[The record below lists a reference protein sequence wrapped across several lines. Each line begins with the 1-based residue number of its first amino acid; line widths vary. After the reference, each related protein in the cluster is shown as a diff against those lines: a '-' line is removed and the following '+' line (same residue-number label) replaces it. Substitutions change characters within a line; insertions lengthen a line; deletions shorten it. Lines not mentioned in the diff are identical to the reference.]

1 MILEVP
7 MKFRKSVFLR
17 NIFLVS
23 LSAVS
28 LTLICYYFFDKPIA
42 FWFHEHEPIPH
53 HILQLFF
60 HIPKVFDVA
69 AALGVFTVHIFSW
82 IIGRVPAFLNNL
94 TLTSITLVITD
105 FWTEWSKFLFGRYWP
120 TTWTIDNN
128 PSLIHTNDYGFHF
141 LASKTEAF
149 QAFPSSHASLT
160 IASVTF
166 LALRYPILRVPAII
180 ISVMVPLSLVA
191 LNHNFLGDTI
201 AGAGLG
207 WIIAYSVDA
216 FNQGSTVYIHP
227 QNSLR
232 NN

>member
-1 MILEVP
+1 

-23 LSAVS
+23 FATVLS
-28 LTLICYYFFDKPIA
+28 TIICFYFFDKPIA
-42 FWFHEHEPIPH
+42 YWFDEHEPIPH
-53 HILQLFF
+53 QTLQLFF

-69 AALGVFTVHIFSW
+69 AALAVFTVHIFSW
-82 IIGRVPAFLNNL
+82 IIGRVTTFLNNL

-105 FWTEWSKFLFGRYWP
+105 FWTEWLKFLFGRYWP

-128 PSLIHTNDYGFHF
+128 PSLIDTSDYGFHF
-141 LASKTEAF
+141 LASKTAAF
-149 QAFPSSHASLT
+149 QAFPSGHASLT

-166 LALRYPILRVPAII
+166 LALRYPILRIPAII
-180 ISVMVPLSLVA
+180 ISLSVILSLIA
-191 LNHNFLGDTI
+191 LNHNFLGDTL

-216 FNQGSTVYIHP
+216 FNQGRIVYVHS
-227 QNSLR
+227 QNTLT

>member
-1 MILEVP
+1 

-23 LSAVS
+23 FATILI
-28 LTLICYYFFDKPIA
+28 TLICYYFLDKPIA
-42 FWFHEHEPIPH
+42 FWFHEHEPIPRD
-53 HILQLFF
+53 ILQLFF

-82 IIGRVPAFLNNL
+82 IIGRVPPFLNNL

-120 TTWTIDNN
+120 TTWTIDHN

-141 LASKTEAF
+141 LASKTEAAY

-216 FNQGSTVYIHP
+216 FNQGATVYVHP
-227 QNSLR
+227 QNSLQ

>member
-1 MILEVP
+1 

-23 LSAVS
+23 FATVSTTLLS
-28 LTLICYYFFDKPIA
+28 YYFFDKPIA
-42 FWFHEHEPIPH
+42 YWFHKHEPIPH

-60 HIPKVFDVA
+60 HIPKIFDVA

-82 IIGRVPAFLNNL
+82 IIGRVSPFLSNL

-120 TTWTIDNN
+120 TTWTIDHN
-128 PSLIHTNDYGFHF
+128 PSLIDTNDYGFHF

-166 LALRYPILRVPAII
+166 LALRYPILKVPAII
-180 ISVMVPLSLVA
+180 ISLLVVLSLVA
-191 LNHNFLGDTI
+191 LNHNFLADTI

-216 FNQGSTVYIHP
+216 FNQGSIVYIHH
-227 QNSLR
+227 QNTQNTAR